1 MNMRKAVLTIF
12 FATLISFVSIT
23 DVWALEIDTSKVCS
37 LTGLYSFGEQKLGG
51 ANVYLYKLADVS
63 DSDANVKYNYTADFK
78 SFDKD
83 INNYTSSS
91 WGDYAVEVAEYIHDK
106 KIKAIISSVT
116 DTTGKYLFNR
126 LTTGLYLVIIDSVED
141 DNYRY
146 NASPSLVSIPNYN
159 MVTGQYMYDISV
171 VMKTEATSIKQPD
184 NPNNDNKTDVP
195 YTYDAITKYVIVFVV
210 ALLVLVITVCYINKK
225 RKDVKKNE
233 KNNEK
238 IS

>member
-1 MNMRKAVLTIF
+1 MRKTGLTF
-12 FATLISFVSIT
+12 FFTILISIISIT

-37 LTGLYSFGEQKLGG
+37 LAGLYSFGEQKLGG
-51 ANVYLYKLADVS
+51 ANVYLYKLADIS
-63 DSDANVKYNYTADFK
+63 NSGDTVKYTYTDNFK

-91 WGDYAVEVAEYIHDK
+91 WGDYANEVAEYIQNK
-106 KIKAIISSVT
+106 KIKEDFSSVT
-116 DTTGKYLFNR
+116 DTAGKYSFNQ
-126 LTTGLYLVIIDSVED
+126 LTIGLYLVIIDSVED

-146 NASPSLVSIPNYN
+146 NASPSLISIPNYN
-159 MVTGQYMYDISV
+159 MITNQYMYDLSV
-171 VMKTEATSIKQPD
+171 VMKTEATSIKKPD

-195 YTYDAITKYVIVFVV
+195 YTYDAITRYVIVFVV
-210 ALLVLVITVCYINKK
+210 ALSVLVITVCYINKK